1 MAVPEQIPG
10 QEYDYEALPSNYGL
24 GRNML
29 AGAFAGIMEH
39 AVMYPVDLLKTR
51 MQVLHP
57 TTGGLYTG
65 LTNAVSTIYRI
76 EGWRTLWKGVS
87 SVIVGAGPAH
97 AVYFGTYEVVK
108 EMAGG
113 NVDEGHHPLAA
124 AASGAAATIA
134 SDALMNPFDV
144 IKQRM
149 QVHGSVHKSLLQ
161 CATSVYRA
169 EGLHAF
175 YVSYPTTLCMTVP
188 FTATQF
194 VAYESI
200 SKVMNPSHE
209 YDPFTHCIAGGLA
222 GAFAAGLTTP
232 FDVVK
237 TLLQTRG
244 LAQNEEIR
252 SARGLF
258 NAAAII
264 KRQFGWRGFL
274 RGARPRI
281 ISTMPSTAICWT
293 SYEMAKAYFKR
304 QDVSSIRRTNDVT
317 RGETKNQ
324 ISNPIDF
331 QQPTCSSVLPQTHC
345 PSILSSP
352 SICPFNSS
360 SQLYHAT
367 HTASGHSDIAPS
379 VPDNP
384 TISPPHSNWVDRMA
398 DAGGPCIFAGVND
411 ALQACRVFAAEDNNE
426 DEALRAWRSALDTI
440 SYHNAYRLSSTYT
453 PKNETEKAL
462 QDSIRQLELQCRE
475 RVDLLEALRE
485 SRKEAQ
491 EKDSATTSGISNRF
505 FKGKS
510 ASKPPTSN
518 TPGWIGDGTV
528 PPVDYTDLSRPP
540 PIPGR
545 PAPVTQGSSESV
557 IQDSSVASATS
568 LPALRISS
576 HSSAKNQSRNSS
588 PEKRKTMPTTLR
600 KSDGHKKHSKNRDT
614 LRRKDL
620 RPAASQAA
628 GLAWGNIYR
637 LPSASGNLASDAAAT
652 SSRQSISSDS
662 GFRKDSGQFRS
673 HSGDELVSK
682 KNVADDSDGREP
694 RPGWSARRT
703 NSNTIPVPTLTSIHH
718 SPAGEARQPSGS
730 RSRTVAQPSS
740 GPVDNPQSSARP
752 SVRPKPVALRASP
765 QDPQSSNVGPTSSP
779 VRKTR
784 PETTTR
790 ISDDPQRK
798 ATSGSRVNSVSTG
811 KPVSRTQPEDLSPSM
826 RQLEISDSSIRR
838 KPQPAHTVTPP
849 SSDQESTG
857 PKSIDA
863 DEELEEEGEDED
875 GSITSI
881 MNKLPKGIDP
891 NAARQILNDIVVRGD
906 EVHWDDIAG
915 LDAAKKALK
924 EAVVY
929 PFLRPDLFSGLREP
943 ARGMLLFGPPGTGK
957 TMLARAVATE
967 SKSTFFSVSASTLT
981 SKWHGESEKLV
992 RALFGLAKALAP
1004 SIIFVDEIDSLLSS
1018 RSSGTENEASRRSKT
1033 EFLIQWSDLQRAAA
1047 GREPSTK
1054 RGRGDPSRVLVLAAT
1069 NMPWDIDEAAR
1080 RRFVRRQ
1087 YIPLPEHHVRDQQLR
1102 KLLSHQVHELDD
1114 EDIEVLVHVTEGF
1127 SGSDITALAKDAAM
1141 GPLRNLGEAL
1151 LHTPMDQIRPIRFHD
1166 FEASLKSI
1174 RPSVSRDGLR
1184 EYEEW
1189 ARKFGERG
1197 G

>member
-232 FDVVK
+232 LDVVK

-304 QDVSSIRRTNDVT
+304 QELTAHRFYL
-317 RGETKNQ
+317 
-324 ISNPIDF
+324 PL
-331 QQPTCSSVLPQTHC
+331 PSVH
-345 PSILSSP
+345 SILHP
-352 SICPFNSS
+352 NSTTPPIPP
-360 SQLYHAT
+360 L
-367 HTASGHSDIAPS
+367 DI
-379 VPDNP
+379 P
-384 TISPPHSNWVDRMA
+384 TSPPRFQTTLQFRLRTPTVVDRMA

-491 EKDSATTSGISNRF
+491 EKDSPTTSGISHRF

-568 LPALRISS
+568 LPALRIPS

-798 ATSGSRVNSVSTG
+798 ATSGSRVNSASTG

-1054 RGRGDPSRVLVLAAT
+1054 RGRGDPSQVLVLAAT

>member
-1 MAVPEQIPG
+1 MRSKPAASSLQKT
-10 QEYDYEALPSNYGL
+10 YDECYLSC
-24 GRNML
+24 
-29 AGAFAGIMEH
+29 
-39 AVMYPVDLLKTR
+39 
-51 MQVLHP
+51 
-57 TTGGLYTG
+57 
-65 LTNAVSTIYRI
+65 ST
-76 EGWRTLWKGVS
+76 
-87 SVIVGAGPAH
+87 
-97 AVYFGTYEVVK
+97 AVYF
-108 EMAGG
+108 
-113 NVDEGHHPLAA
+113 EG
-124 AASGAAATIA
+124 
-134 SDALMNPFDV
+134 
-144 IKQRM
+144 Q
-149 QVHGSVHKSLLQ
+149 
-161 CATSVYRA
+161 
-169 EGLHAF
+169 
-175 YVSYPTTLCMTVP
+175 
-188 FTATQF
+188 
-194 VAYESI
+194 
-200 SKVMNPSHE
+200 
-209 YDPFTHCIAGGLA
+209 
-222 GAFAAGLTTP
+222 
-232 FDVVK
+232 
-237 TLLQTRG
+237 
-244 LAQNEEIR
+244 
-252 SARGLF
+252 
-258 NAAAII
+258 
-264 KRQFGWRGFL
+264 
-274 RGARPRI
+274 
-281 ISTMPSTAICWT
+281 
-293 SYEMAKAYFKR
+293 
-304 QDVSSIRRTNDVT
+304 
-317 RGETKNQ
+317 
-324 ISNPIDF
+324 
-331 QQPTCSSVLPQTHC
+331 
-345 PSILSSP
+345 
-352 SICPFNSS
+352 
-360 SQLYHAT
+360 
-367 HTASGHSDIAPS
+367 
-379 VPDNP
+379 
-384 TISPPHSNWVDRMA
+384 
-398 DAGGPCIFAGVND
+398 
-411 ALQACRVFAAEDNNE
+411 NNE

-491 EKDSATTSGISNRF
+491 EKDSPTTSGVSHRF

-510 ASKPPTSN
+510 ASKAPAST

-545 PAPVTQGSSESV
+545 PAPVTQASSESV

-568 LPALRISS
+568 LPALRIPS
-576 HSSAKNQSRNSS
+576 HSSGKNQSRNSS

-600 KSDGHKKHSKNRDT
+600 KSDGHKKHSKNKDVP
-614 LRRKDL
+614 RRKEL

-637 LPSASGNLASDAAAT
+637 SPSTSGNLASDAALT

-673 HSGDELVSK
+673 HSGDELISK
-682 KNVADDSDGREP
+682 KSAADESDGREP
-694 RPGWSARRT
+694 RPVRSSARRAH
-703 NSNTIPVPTLTSIHH
+703 SNTTPVPTLTTHH
-718 SPAGEARQPSGS
+718 SPAGEVRQPSDS
-730 RSRTVAQPSS
+730 RSRKLTQPSS
-740 GPVDNPQSSARP
+740 EPVDIPRSSPRP
-752 SVRPKPVALRASP
+752 SVRPKPVALRLSP
-765 QDPQSSNVGPTSSP
+765 QGPQSSITGPTSSP
-779 VRKTR
+779 VRKAR
-784 PETTTR
+784 PWATKS
-790 ISDDPQRK
+790 ISDEPQSK
-798 ATSGSRVNSVSTG
+798 ATSRSRINSAATG
-811 KPVSRTQPEDLSPSM
+811 KPGSRTQPEDLSPSM
-826 RQLEISDSSIRR
+826 SQLEVSDSSTRR
-838 KPQPAHTVTPP
+838 KPQRAHTVTPP

-857 PKSIDA
+857 PKSVDA
-863 DEELEEEGEDED
+863 DEELEEEDEDED
-875 GSITSI
+875 SITDI

-915 LDAAKKALK
+915 LEAAKKALK

-1018 RSSGTENEASRRSKT
+1018 RSSGTEHEASRRSKT

-1054 RGRGDPSRVLVLAAT
+1054 RSGGDPSRVLVLAAT

-1087 YIPLPEHHVRDQQLR
+1087 YIPLPEHHVRDQQVR
-1102 KLLSHQVHELDD
+1102 KLLSHQKHELDD
-1114 EDIEVLVHVTEGF
+1114 EDIEVLVHVTEGNSIIIPIPLSTITNENKNTGF

-1151 LHTPMDQIRPIRFHD
+1151 LHTPMDQIRPIRFQD
-1166 FEASLKSI
+1166 FEASLNSI
-1174 RPSVSRDGLR
+1174 RPSVSPDGLR

-1189 ARKFGERG
+1189 ATKFGERG